1 MEKLKKDFIKKKEII
16 GKRKEKLIIVI
27 GEIIRKLER
36 KEKESNEIGKKEEK
50 WNWIGNID
58 NLKDIRLINN

>member
-36 KEKESNEIGKKEEK
+36 KEKESNEIGKKEKK